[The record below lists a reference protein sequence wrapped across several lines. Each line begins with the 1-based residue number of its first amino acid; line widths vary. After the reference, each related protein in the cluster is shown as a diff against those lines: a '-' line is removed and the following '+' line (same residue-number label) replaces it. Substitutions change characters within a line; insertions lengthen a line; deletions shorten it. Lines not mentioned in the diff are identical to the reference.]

1 MRKFVQ
7 GSYLAVSAVF
17 LWGLFLLFN
26 SSNICDWTLTLR
38 LSLARSECRV
48 PCSVSVL
55 LIVDF
60 TAFPPALFT
69 APWVVVSTET
79 GLLGLELSWR
89 TSQVWTSS
97 MFLGGRIFFSSASY
111 MIGNIS
117 IQLSLMI
124 SYQQK
129 ALVQTN
135 GLSALQQYHIAEWCS
150 FCPHITQPR
159 HHPLCL
165 FGTSNT
171 LLSTS
176 LNTLT
181 VNSWVPAVK
190 PTEAENWKPTA
201 FPVPLRLGVSPVCI
215 LDLEK

>member
-26 SSNICDWTLTLR
+26 SSNISDWTLTLR

-79 GLLGLELSWR
+79 GLLELELSWR

-97 MFLGGRIFFSSASY
+97 MFLGGRIFFSSTSY
-111 MIGNIS
+111 MILGTYRAVKQQSHASWGTSTDKWVIS
-117 IQLSLMI
+117 IAAIPYCRMVFILPSHHPASASSTVSLG
-124 SYQQK
+124 QK
-129 ALVQTN
+129 AMFAFQLAWTPSQLTP
-135 GLSALQQYHIAEWCS
+135 E
-150 FCPHITQPR
+150 
-159 HHPLCL
+159 CL
-165 FGTSNT
+165 
-171 LLSTS
+171 L
-176 LNTLT
+176 
-181 VNSWVPAVK
+181 
-190 PTEAENWKPTA
+190 
-201 FPVPLRLGVSPVCI
+201 
-215 LDLEK
+215 